1 MVANKLAQ
9 LSDTELT
16 LMEQILQKEF
26 LKETD
31 QNKTWK
37 SKNHYERPF
46 QKANTLVKCL
56 GAIKAQKDLNKRMEV
71 RW

>member
-9 LSDTELT
+9 LGDAELT
-16 LMEQILQKEF
+16 LMEQILHKQF

-46 QKANTLVKCL
+46 AKANALVKCL
-56 GAIKAQKDLNKRMEV
+56 TAIQAQKDLNRKMEV

>member
-16 LMEQILQKEF
+16 LMEKILQKEF
-26 LKETD
+26 FKETD

-37 SKNHYERPF
+37 TKNQYERPF

-56 GAIKAQKDLNKRMEV
+56 NAIQAQKDLNRRMEV